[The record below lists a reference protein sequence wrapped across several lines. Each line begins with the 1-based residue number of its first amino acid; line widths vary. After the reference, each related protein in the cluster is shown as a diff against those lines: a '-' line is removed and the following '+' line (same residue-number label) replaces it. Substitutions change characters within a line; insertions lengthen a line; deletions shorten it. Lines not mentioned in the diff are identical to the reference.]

1 MKFGGVSPIPEE
13 RKSSVNK
20 EVVHTQNMNAEIS
33 TNSDICAESTSK
45 NSDNTDETT
54 SMSSSIAAMQQAVH
68 TFEEANIPQT
78 TSLST
83 TIDPNEQDRD
93 SNIIQHGQQD
103 DIMSS
108 PIRNASSIMYSEGT
122 PSKLPD
128 TDTPASLEISSSVKN
143 SCFVGVVVENSF
155 AHSSAEVSIDQYVEY
170 ETVSKSHIAASDD
183 NVQETNNSDHITEQ
197 ASHDEKI
204 LPECETVTTDKENEH
219 PDKQDEDEKK
229 PMKRRLGISGPAF
242 SKKKLN
248 VCLTNISD
256 ELHLK
261 EYDDTIQICGTAKKD
276 KILKYAC
283 QKCPE
288 MFFTVEGYHKHL
300 FQLHKIWNIKAHPP
314 TVYVKTVTVLNPITK
329 KKEETFETKFTKVN
343 RAQQAKEMKVINAS
357 AESSSSPNR
366 TIPQLSQPLI
376 QWIDKWKSTIQKE
389 IDIMPGIAEDSE
401 RSFKCSKCAKS
412 FFFQVGLDTHVEHAH
427 SNEKENR
434 SNVNVQ
440 QEAPL
445 PDIIAPKKS

>member
-1 MKFGGVSPIPEE
+1 MDYDGYLDKMFNIETCGFKTTLIIVSIMLGIDICVLRPDFIWLSEDVPPYKCPVVLVQDINGRFYGTKVSNPVYIGLVPKINCPMKLDDDSDMVDHSTPRQQLPRSKKIASMKFGGVSPIPEE

-20 EVVHTQNMNAEIS
+20 EVVHTQNMNAETS
-33 TNSDICAESTSK
+33 TYSDICAESTSK
-45 NSDNTDETT
+45 NSDHTDETT
-54 SMSSSIAAMQQAVH
+54 STSSSIAAIQQAVH
-68 TFEEANIPQT
+68 NFEEANIPQT

-83 TIDPNEQDRD
+83 TIDPNEQDCG

-108 PIRNASSIMYSEGT
+108 PIGNASSIMYSEGT

-143 SCFVGVVVENSF
+143 SRLVGEVAENSS
-155 AHSSAEVSIDQYVEY
+155 AHSYAEVSIDQYVES
-170 ETVSKSHIAASDD
+170 ETVSMSHIAASDD

-197 ASHDEKI
+197 PSHDETI
-204 LPECETVTTDKENEH
+204 QPECEIVMTDKENEH

-229 PMKRRLGISGPAF
+229 PTKRRLGISGLAS

-248 VCLTNISD
+248 VSLTNISD

-261 EYDDTIQICGTAKKD
+261 EYNDTIQICGTAKKD

-300 FQLHKIWNIKAHPP
+300 SNC
-314 TVYVKTVTVLNPITK
+314 TK
-329 KKEETFETKFTKVN
+329 Y
-343 RAQQAKEMKVINAS
+343 
-357 AESSSSPNR
+357 R
-366 TIPQLSQPLI
+366 TSKLI
-376 QWIDKWKSTIQKE
+376 
-389 IDIMPGIAEDSE
+389 
-401 RSFKCSKCAKS
+401 
-412 FFFQVGLDTHVEHAH
+412 L
-427 SNEKENR
+427 
-434 SNVNVQ
+434 
-440 QEAPL
+440 L
-445 PDIIAPKKS
+445 